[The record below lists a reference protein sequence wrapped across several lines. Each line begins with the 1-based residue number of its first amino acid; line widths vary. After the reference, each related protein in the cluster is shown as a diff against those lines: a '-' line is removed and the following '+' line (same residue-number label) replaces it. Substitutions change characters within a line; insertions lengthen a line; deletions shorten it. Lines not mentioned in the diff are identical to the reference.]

1 MDKELFVILNLGGR
15 YRDTIARRIRE
26 FSAYSEVLPVD
37 TPAEKI
43 QKLNPKGIILTGHTS
58 LVFDN
63 NGVLPDKN
71 IYSLGIPIL
80 AASGGAF
87 VMAAQLGG
95 IVKSRPSAAAVTSEV
110 TIDPDCPIFADLEPN
125 QPVYINPYM
134 RIETLPPDFRRIASA
149 ADRPNAAIAND
160 ELKLYGTEF
169 ILEADE
175 TTAGRRILERFIFR
189 TCGAA
194 GDFTLDKYLK
204 NQVKSI
210 KKQVGKEKVLLA
222 LSGGVDSSVVAA
234 ILSAAVPNQLT
245 CIFVDHGLMRKDE
258 GDEIEE
264 VFRGKSLKL
273 IRVDASERF
282 FKKLSGVTDPEK
294 KRKIIGEQFIKVFYK
309 QAERLGGAKYLAQGT
324 IYPDV
329 IESGIGKNNLIKS
342 HHNVGGLPK
351 ELGFKDLI
359 EPLRFLFKDEVR
371 KLGRIMGLPDTII
384 ERQPFPGPGLAIR
397 ILGEVTRNKVELLRK
412 ADAIFRAEIEAAGV
426 NANQYFA
433 VLSNAQAVGIAN
445 ESRSYNN
452 TIILRAV
459 SSVDFMKADYVPIPH
474 EVLRKV
480 SRRITNE
487 VEGVNRVVYDITDKP
502 PATIEWE

>member
-26 FSAYSEVLPVD
+26 FSVYSEVLPAD
-37 TPAEKI
+37 SPAEKI
-43 QKLNPKGIILTGHTS
+43 RKMNPKGIILTGHSS
-58 LVFDN
+58 LVFDK

-80 AASGGAF
+80 AVSGGSF

-95 IVKSRPSAAAVTSEV
+95 IVKSQPTVTAVTCDVSV
-110 TIDPDCPIFADLEPN
+110 DPGNPIFAELESD
-125 QPVYINPYM
+125 QRVYVNPAM
-134 RIETLPPDFRRIASA
+134 RIETLPPDFHSIASSE
-149 ADRPNAAIAND
+149 DRPNAAIAND
-160 ELKLYGTEF
+160 ELRLYGTEF

-175 TTAGRRILERFIFR
+175 TTSGRRILERFVFR
-189 TCGAA
+189 ICGAA

-204 NQVKSI
+204 NQIKSI

-245 CIFVDHGLMRKDE
+245 CIFVDNGLMRKNE
-258 GDEIEE
+258 ADEIEE

-282 FKKLSGVTDPEK
+282 FKKLSGVSDPEK
-294 KRKIIGEQFIKVFYK
+294 KRKIIGEQFIKVFHK

-351 ELGFKDLI
+351 DLGFKDLI
-359 EPLRFLFKDEVR
+359 EPLRYLFKDEVR
-371 KLGRIMGLPDTII
+371 KLGKIMGLPDTII
-384 ERQPFPGPGLAIR
+384 NRQPFPGPGLAIR
-397 ILGEVTRNKVELLRK
+397 ILGEVTRSKTELLRE
-412 ADAIFRAEIEAAGV
+412 ADAIFRAEIEAEGI

-433 VLSNAQAVGIAN
+433 VLSNAQAVGITN

-474 EVLRKV
+474 DVLRKI

-487 VEGVNRVVYDITDKP
+487 IEGVNRVVYDITDKP